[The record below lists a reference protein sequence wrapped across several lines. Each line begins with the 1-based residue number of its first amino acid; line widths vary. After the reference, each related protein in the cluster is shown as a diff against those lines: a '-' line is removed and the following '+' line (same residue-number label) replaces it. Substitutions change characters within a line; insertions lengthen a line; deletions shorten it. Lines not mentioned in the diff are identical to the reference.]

1 MAEMMMVDRIV
12 TDCDSC
18 PVQRFLVC
26 IWISSCIHCKEGL
39 SDDSARLPVVRD
51 ERQFVGGRKD
61 IVCKTEI
68 LHTQLSLNEIHKAEG
83 KAFRLLESL
92 FPILPAHLYDVQITV
107 ISIYRPVDHVS
118 SFRGLSIRD
127 HHFRRPYRLPC
138 HIFDIQRILAAVI
151 EWRRIITLRHF
162 DRHVGI
168 MAVILQE
175 GHISQILY
183 DIIRL
188 LRCNRLPCI
197 FRGFHTDP
205 VVNSA
210 CLCYVTELCRIDN
223 DIGPY
228 AMLTA
233 TGVTI

>member
-18 PVQRFLVC
+18 PVQRLLVC

-39 SDDSARLPVVRD
+39 SYDSSRLPVVRD
-51 ERQFVGGRKD
+51 ERQLVVGRKY
-61 IVCKTEI
+61 IIRKTEI

-127 HHFRRPYRLPC
+127 HHFRRPYRLSC

-168 MAVILQE
+168 RAIILQE
-175 GHISQILY
+175 CHIGKILY

-210 CLCYVTELCRIDN
+210 CFCYVTELCSIDN

-228 AMLTA
+228 DMLYA

>member
-1 MAEMMMVDRIV
+1 MVRN
-12 TDCDSC
+12 
-18 PVQRFLVC
+18 
-26 IWISSCIHCKEGL
+26 
-39 SDDSARLPVVRD
+39 
-51 ERQFVGGRKD
+51 ERQFVGGRED
-61 IVCKTEI
+61 IVRKTEI

-127 HHFRRPYRLPC
+127 HHFRRPYRLSC

-162 DRHVGI
+162 DRHVSI
-168 MAVILQE
+168 RAVILQE
-175 GHISQILY
+175 YHIGKILY

-197 FRGFHTDP
+197 FRSFHTYP
-205 VVNSA
+205 VIDSA
-210 CLCYVTELCRIDN
+210 CLCYITELCRIYN

-228 AMLTA
+228 AMLSA